1 MLSSPGYW
9 HLGFSPT
16 WLPQLLLLDVEE
28 EEEPLMRLLWLTSPS
43 SIADVGTVVAV
54 AHPVVYKESV
64 SLCSSISLLIGLLYL
79 NRS

>member
-1 MLSSPGYW
+1 M
-9 HLGFSPT
+9 GFSPT
-16 WLPQLLLLDVEE
+16 WLPQLLLLDAEE

-54 AHPVVYKESV
+54 AHPVVQEGSYKESV